1 MWTTFAN
8 VKHHWIT
15 EKLRK
20 KGPIHCN
27 SCCVALCCVLFS
39 PPFCAL
45 CECGLYSPPKI
56 PCYIIHASSSLDD
69 SLSRFFRRH
78 FFQCSN
84 VSRSAREGTFPRFSP
99 KGFEK
104 PRIEWVSPPW
114 HLGFSVGNFRD
125 PCKNGNPLMVS
136 FEYYSHKNPLKI
148 WITLLVRSG
157 MNDEGVFFCEKSG
170 RFLLGKNVSF
180 FAGLHYFW
188 MAGLWMVR

>member
-1 MWTTFAN
+1 MNYFCQRQAPLN
-8 VKHHWIT
+8 HRKVA
-15 EKLRK
+15 EKGSNPLQFM
-20 KGPIHCN
+20 
-27 SCCVALCCVLFS
+27 LCCVVLCAFS

-104 PRIEWVSPPW
+104 PRIEWVS
-114 HLGFSVGNFRD
+114 HRGISGFQWEISGTLARM
-125 PCKNGNPLMVS
+125 GTPL
-136 FEYYSHKNPLKI
+136 
-148 WITLLVRSG
+148 W
-157 MNDEGVFFCEKSG
+157 
-170 RFLLGKNVSF
+170 
-180 FAGLHYFW
+180 
-188 MAGLWMVR
+188 

>member
-1 MWTTFAN
+1 MNYFCQRQAPLN
-8 VKHHWIT
+8 HRKVA
-15 EKLRK
+15 EKGSNPLQFM
-20 KGPIHCN
+20 
-27 SCCVALCCVLFS
+27 LCCVVLCAFS

-69 SLSRFFRRH
+69 SLSTVFPPPFFSV
-78 FFQCSN
+78 FKCQPL
-84 VSRSAREGTFPRFSP
+84 REGRNFSAVFAE
-99 KGFEK
+99 GFWETAD
-104 PRIEWVSPPW
+104 RMGFPPW